1 MKVTKLNC
9 PHCGGVVSSDVC
21 GRSSVFCNYCGQT
34 IYLDD
39 GSTTHTINKNINI
52 NKTIHKRTTDD
63 ADVIR
68 AQNEGKDSKIYF
80 IMMAMLLVF
89 SFVPMLIW
97 GIIPSCKA
105 ESAKNDGKI
114 VAYGYN
120 DLVGQDYQSVKAT
133 LEAAGFTNIDLID
146 LNDSGLFFWDD
157 GKVKMISIAGDTD
170 FGEFDYFDPAD
181 KVIITYH

>member
-9 PHCGGVVSSDVC
+9 PHCGGVVSSDVR

-52 NKTIHKRTTDD
+52 NQTIHKRTTDD

-68 AQNEGKDSKIYF
+68 AKNEGKDNVLTVIGLF
-80 IMMAMLLVF
+80 IPVVFVFFMMII
-89 SFVPMLIW
+89 FVIV
-97 GIIPSCKA
+97 PSCKA
-105 ESAKNDGKI
+105 ELAKNDGKI

-120 DLVGQDYQSVKAT
+120 DLVGQDYQTVKAT
-133 LEAAGFTNIDLID
+133 LEAAGFTNIELID

-157 GKVKMISIAGDTD
+157 GKVKMLSIAGDTD
-170 FGEFDYFDPAD
+170 FGEFDYFNPSD
-181 KVIITYH
+181 KVVITYH